1 MTHDLRK
8 VGTRHERWT
17 SMRGIY
23 ILSAMALLASVA
35 AAGAQG
41 SPTPGMGITLP
52 LGTTLSDSSSPSGTI
67 PLGATE
73 LNPPGL
79 SPLIMPCPNS
89 ASNAQFD
96 GGGSSLSSGC
106 GSATA
111 NSSSGTST
119 TSNPTSTTSVSGLTT
134 GSTNGSGIPLGATD
148 LGTPGESQNIFIP
161 NMSVAPCPSSTSG
174 TSMIT
179 PSNGIASAGGC

>member
-1 MTHDLRK
+1 L
-8 VGTRHERWT
+8 
-17 SMRGIY
+17 MRGTC
-23 ILSAMALLASVA
+23 ILSAIVWLAGVA
-35 AAGAQG
+35 AASAQANQ
-41 SPTPGMGITLP
+41 TPGMGITSP
-52 LGTTLSDSSSPSGTI
+52 LGTLSDSSSPSGTI

-79 SPLIMPCPNS
+79 SPLVMPCPNTV
-89 ASNAQFD
+89 SNAQFD

-111 NSSSGTST
+111 NSSFGGSAAASNSST
-119 TSNPTSTTSVSGLTT
+119 LTSGLMA
-134 GSTNGSGIPLGATD
+134 GSNNGSGIPLGATD
-148 LGTPGESQNIFIP
+148 LGTPGESQNIVIP
-161 NMSVAPCPSSTSG
+161 NMSVAPCSSSTSG